1 MDNEK
6 QAQENINKLQVLEQK
21 MHSILMQKQN
31 FQSRLLETE
40 NALHELKSVDS
51 AYKVVGNIMVNYPAK
66 DLTSELDKQK
76 LSFEEGLKTVEEQE
90 KKLKESSE
98 EIQKELAE
106 QIK

>member
-1 MDNEK
+1 MSNEK
-6 QAQENINKLQVLEQK
+6 QAQENINKLQILEQK

-40 NALHELKSVDS
+40 NALHELEGVDK
-51 AYKVVGNIMVNYPAK
+51 AYKVVGNIMVNYSAK
-66 DLTSELDKQK
+66 DLTSELGKQK
-76 LSFEEGLKTVEEQE
+76 LSFEEGLKSVEEQE
-90 KKLKESSE
+90 KKLKKSSE